1 MRTTRVWCSG
11 TVYRMSIGAGVL
23 RQAGDELDRLGFSG
37 RAVVVTDE
45 TVGGL
50 FLDELEHSLRDA
62 GFDPGI
68 ITIPPGEEQKSLE
81 TAGVIYG
88 RLNELAVERSTPL
101 LALGGGVIGD
111 LTGFVAATYFRG
123 LPLVH
128 VPTTLLSQVDSSLG
142 GKVAVNHGMLKN
154 NIGAFHQ
161 PVGVLADISTLFRL
175 PEREFRNGLAEVIKS
190 AVIRDEGFLEF
201 LESRMDDVLLRD
213 ESVLEKMVAVTAG
226 IKAAVVQEDERDH
239 GLRNILNFGHTIG
252 HGMETASGFSLCHGE
267 GVAIGMVAA
276 AKMST
281 AMGLL
286 EPGELARLSA
296 LLVRAGL
303 PVTMPEGIDPSVVVA
318 AMARDK
324 KRAGGRLRFVLPTR
338 LGEVVIRNDVPE
350 KLIEET
356 VLGSNVVA

>member
-1 MRTTRVWCSG
+1 M
-11 TVYRMSIGAGVL
+11 YRMSIGTGVL
-23 RQAGDELDRLGFSG
+23 RQAGDELDRLGFAG
-37 RAVVVTDE
+37 RTVVVTDE

-50 FLDELEHSLRDA
+50 FLEELERSLQDA
-62 GFDPGI
+62 GFDPAVI
-68 ITIPPGEEQKSLE
+68 VIAPGEEQKSLE
-81 TAGVIYG
+81 TAGMLYA

-128 VPTTLLSQVDSSLG
+128 VPTTLLAQVDSSLG

-161 PVGVLADISTLFRL
+161 PAGVLADISTLLQL

-190 AVIRDEGFLEF
+190 AAIRDAEFLEF
-201 LESRMDDVLLRD
+201 LEGRMDDVLLRD

-239 GLRNILNFGHTIG
+239 GLRNILNFGHTVG
-252 HGMETASGFSLCHGE
+252 HGVETASGFALCHGE

-276 AKMST
+276 SKMS
-281 AMGLL
+281 ASMGLL
-286 EPGELARLSA
+286 EPGELLRLRA

-303 PVTMPEGIDPSVVVA
+303 PVAMPEGIDPSVVVD

-350 KLIEET
+350 KLVEEAL
-356 VLGSNVVA
+356 LGSDVVA